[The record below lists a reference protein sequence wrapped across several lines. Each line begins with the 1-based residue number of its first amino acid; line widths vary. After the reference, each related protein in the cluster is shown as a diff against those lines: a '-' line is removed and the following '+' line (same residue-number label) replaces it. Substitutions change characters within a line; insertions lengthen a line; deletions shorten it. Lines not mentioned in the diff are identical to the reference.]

1 MALGHGGDDVLD
13 LGGGE
18 GAADTA
24 ARAAAE
30 GEVGE
35 RRAGRARL
43 GPEAVGIE
51 ALGCLPHARMAVGD
65 VGAQQDQRPDG
76 DSVAAELV
84 ILHGRSRG
92 EPGGRV
98 EAQDLLDHA
107 PGVAEAREIVGAGG
121 AAGEDIAAFLLDLPS
136 GLRMLGQRVPGPGE
150 RAGRGR
156 MPGDEEGLQLVV
168 ELGVAQGIEEGSEQR
183 TGR

>member
-1 MALGHGGDDVLD
+1 GSALG
-13 LGGGE
+13 
-18 GAADTA
+18 A
-24 ARAAAE
+24 
-30 GEVGE
+30 
-35 RRAGRARL
+35 
-43 GPEAVGIE
+43 
-51 ALGCLPHARMAVGD
+51 
-65 VGAQQDQRPDG
+65 VGAQLYQRPGG

-107 PGVAEAREIVGAGG
+107 PGVAEAREIIGAGG

-156 MPGDEEGLQLVV
+156 MPRDEEGLQLVV
-168 ELGVAQGIEEGSEQR
+168 ELGVAQGSGEPGKKCA
-183 TGR
+183 GR